1 MIYNK
6 QNYIMKTQLIVILLL
21 VTTGIL
27 SAQSDTNTSSYQ
39 QIVKQTDDI
48 YNSLVKIRR
57 GLHRNPEISKQEKRT
72 SQIVAEYLKNLGLEV
87 KTNVGGHGV
96 VGILQG
102 DKKGRKIAW
111 RADMDAIKTD
121 EADVVDFKSKNK
133 GIRHICGHD
142 VHTTIGLGI
151 ANVLSQQKENLEGT
165 IYFIFQP
172 AEETFTGAKDMIK
185 DGLFDIIKPDEIY
198 GLHIGPGPS
207 GEINVKANE
216 LFAYQKSLKIK
227 FKPSTNEKELENFMN
242 TILKGFVRNIEQNG
256 SIWDIINK
264 ISDSEIGLTN
274 KETIF
279 KDYFILQGAGLNTDK
294 GVTFY
299 NASFLE
305 TDVKK
310 VNSIPLEIKK
320 QILNSKF
327 KDAFI
332 SIEYSKDYSG
342 TPINDPKLTKIAS
355 QTISGFYN
363 KEMFKPLY
371 GQAPYFGEDFLFY
384 QQKVPGVFFFLGGS
398 NIEKGINSMPH
409 TPNFAVDETTIKYG
423 VQSFATLIL
432 ERTNSK

>member
-1 MIYNK
+1 
-6 QNYIMKTQLIVILLL
+6 
-21 VTTGIL
+21 
-27 SAQSDTNTSSYQ
+27 
-39 QIVKQTDDI
+39 
-48 YNSLVKIRR
+48 
-57 GLHRNPEISKQEKRT
+57 
-72 SQIVAEYLKNLGLEV
+72 
-87 KTNVGGHGV
+87 
-96 VGILQG
+96 
-102 DKKGRKIAW
+102 
-111 RADMDAIKTD
+111 
-121 EADVVDFKSKNK
+121 
-133 GIRHICGHD
+133 
-142 VHTTIGLGI
+142 
-151 ANVLSQQKENLEGT
+151 
-165 IYFIFQP
+165 
-172 AEETFTGAKDMIK
+172 MIK